1 MEPIYIVLVIV
12 LVIWIGIFGFMLHLD
27 KQVKAL
33 KKIVEKFEKNGNK

>member
-12 LVIWIGIFGFMLHLD
+12 LVIWMGIFGFMLHLD
-27 KQVKAL
+27 KQVKVL